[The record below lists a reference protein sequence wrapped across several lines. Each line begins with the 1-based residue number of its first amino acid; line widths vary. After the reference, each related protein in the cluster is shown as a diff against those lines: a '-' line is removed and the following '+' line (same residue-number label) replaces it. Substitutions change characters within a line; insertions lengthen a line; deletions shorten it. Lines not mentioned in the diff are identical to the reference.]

1 MFLGNTRVWVC
12 CATLLL
18 TGVLQ
23 KNIHKSYQHTT
34 SKSYHTV
41 RNFESFNDD
50 LWSTCVL
57 PCSWHKSP
65 ALKWRFFYCTSPAN
79 QRHSV
84 YGSKL
89 VLATAKGETMSVGF
103 GNYIIRPRDSSC
115 RNLSWSRWGGG
126 GILVSLQEC
135 RKILKDA
142 NNLQRKR
149 TFRHRLILLCVLLSR
164 MEKIINMEASMKS
177 PASWV
182 STVFLVLPDLHK
194 SL

>member
-89 VLATAKGETMSVGF
+89 VLATAKGETMRVGF

-115 RNLSWSRWGGG
+115 RNLSGSRWGGAFWCPYRNVEKSWKMLTTYRG
-126 GILVSLQEC
+126 NELSDIGWFYFAFSLVEW
-135 RKILKDA
+135 KK
-142 NNLQRKR
+142 
-149 TFRHRLILLCVLLSR
+149 
-164 MEKIINMEASMKS
+164 
-177 PASWV
+177 
-182 STVFLVLPDLHK
+182 
-194 SL
+194 